1 MRNLHSLRQLICI
14 LTPLLCGLLSGCHG
28 GPKTDVIER
37 ELRWQEDQIYAL
49 EDYLMEYQAKVRRLR
64 CENQTLRQSLA
75 KAKTTTTQ
83 EAREISELPS
93 PDQPDETIRPERS
106 LLKNPSPANSQHDD
120 LDSLDL
126 EIQEIDVPLVPE
138 LGVPDTPDLQENTPS
153 PSADLHGANSASMVA
168 AAETAGKTLP
178 EKQLSNDQI
187 VAPSVE
193 RDLPPWI
200 TVATSPT
207 IVEASQPPEFSG
219 PPPKEPADRNME
231 VPRHTASE
239 EEKQTESRGTGTVLN
254 DDAVLGTFEASW
266 DGEEIESLQI
276 PQLAAPIVA
285 PEISHTSFQPT
296 NVLLEVDSDSNRER
310 LDITITPLAAD
321 QQPTTF
327 TGIVSLMLRDPQEP
341 TGSLHEVRWDFNSDQ
356 VQNAWVHSSRRQ
368 SLHFRLPLPE
378 TLPTDR
384 PIEFWVRLMT
394 ASLEGPTK
402 ILNHI
407 VLQPAGF
414 PKSTPIRMEN
424 DWAIAKPGEPSLL
437 KTEAPRQTRS
447 NWQATGARVI
457 LR

>member
-1 MRNLHSLRQLICI
+1 
-14 LTPLLCGLLSGCHG
+14 LCGLLSGCHG

-75 KAKTTTTQ
+75 KAKTTETQ

-93 PDQPDETIRPERS
+93 PDQPDKTIRPERS

-126 EIQEIDVPLVPE
+126 EIQELEVPLVPD
-138 LGVPDTPDLQENTPS
+138 LGLPDTPDLQENTPS
-153 PSADLHGANSASMVA
+153 PSANLHGANSASMVA
-168 AAETAGKTLP
+168 TAEKAGKTLP
-178 EKQLSNDQI
+178 EKQLSNNQI

-193 RDLPPWI
+193 RDLPSWI

-219 PPPKEPADRNME
+219 PPPQEPTDKSMADRNME
-231 VPRHTASE
+231 VPHHTASK
-239 EEKQTESRGTGTVLN
+239 EEKQAEPKETGTVLN
-254 DDAVLGTFEASW
+254 DDAVLGTFEAIW
-266 DGEEIESLQI
+266 DGKEIEPLQI
-276 PQLAAPIVA
+276 PRLAAPIVA
-285 PEISHTSFQPT
+285 PEIPHTSFQPT
-296 NVLLEVDSDSNRER
+296 NMLLEVDLDSNRER

-341 TGSLHEVRWDFNSDQ
+341 TGSLHEVRWDFDSHQ
-356 VQNAWVHSSRRQ
+356 VQNAWVHSLRRQ

-402 ILNHI
+402 ILDHI
-407 VLQPAGF
+407 VLQPDGF
-414 PKSTPIRMEN
+414 PKSTPIGVGN
-424 DWAIAKPGEPSLL
+424 DWAIARPGEPSLL
-437 KTEAPRQTRS
+437 ETESPRQTRS
-447 NWQATGARVI
+447 DWQATGAQVI

>member
-1 MRNLHSLRQLICI
+1 
-14 LTPLLCGLLSGCHG
+14 LCGLLSGCHG

-83 EAREISELPS
+83 EAKEISELPS

-168 AAETAGKTLP
+168 AAETAGKTLS

-187 VAPSVE
+187 IAPSVE
-193 RDLPPWI
+193 RDFPPWI

-231 VPRHTASE
+231 VPWHTASKV
-239 EEKQTESRGTGTVLN
+239 EKQAESKRTGTVSN
-254 DDAVLGTFEASW
+254 DNAVLGTFEAIW
-266 DGEEIESLQI
+266 DGEEIEPLQI

-285 PEISHTSFQPT
+285 PEIPHTSFQPT
-296 NVLLEVDSDSNRER
+296 NVLLEVDLDSNRER

-321 QQPTTF
+321 QLPTTF
-327 TGIVSLMLRDPQEP
+327 TGTVSLMLRDPQEP
-341 TGSLHEVRWDFNSDQ
+341 TGSLHEVRWDFDSDQ
-356 VQNAWVHSSRRQ
+356 VQNAWGHSLRRQ

-414 PKSTPIRMEN
+414 PKSTPIGIGN
-424 DWAIAKPGEPSLL
+424 DWAIARPGKPSLL
-437 KTEAPRQTRS
+437 ETEAPRQTRS
-447 NWQATGARVI
+447 NWQATDARVI